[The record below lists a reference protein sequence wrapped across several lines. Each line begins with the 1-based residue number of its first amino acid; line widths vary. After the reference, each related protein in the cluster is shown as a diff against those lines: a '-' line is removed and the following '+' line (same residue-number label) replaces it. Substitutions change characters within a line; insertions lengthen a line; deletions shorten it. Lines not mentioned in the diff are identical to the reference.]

1 MDIVGTV
8 TLVVASTVVVRIASE
23 CNQWPVKRASAHKCK
38 PELLFGSVPVVVIG
52 SNSRAASQGFHLRT
66 AHPLGF
72 LAPGHE

>member
-1 MDIVGTV
+1 MQSVACEMRQRPQTASQNFY
-8 TLVVASTVVVRIASE
+8 LVVFA
-23 CNQWPVKRASAHKCK
+23 
-38 PELLFGSVPVVVIG
+38 LLVIG